1 MLTMAG
7 GALEQVSPHLQP
19 GCCAGRPSQGP
30 AWLVTV
36 RWAGATWVPFR
47 SLSNSMLNREI
58 QGLEGHNHPWPSH
71 IPWRV

>member
-7 GALEQVSPHLQP
+7 GCSEQVSPHL
-19 GCCAGRPSQGP
+19 ATWAKRRPSQGP

-47 SLSNSMLNREI
+47 SLSNSMLNRKSK
-58 QGLEGHNHPWPSH
+58 GWRATTTPWPSH